1 MRTDDKSKNSN
12 PSLRTPSIDHAAIE
26 ALEQQEVKVDIIYTM
41 VVTVLVILGI
51 FCIILLVALQQMWI
65 GLIGVGVWLSSF
77 AARAI
82 WAQVKEN
89 IHTKILEAEKE
100 LSKKR

>member
-1 MRTDDKSKNSN
+1 MKDCSTS
-12 PSLRTPSIDHAAIE
+12 AIE
-26 ALEQQEVKVDIIYTM
+26 ALEQQEVRVDIIYTM
-41 VVTVLVILGI
+41 VVTILIILGV

-65 GLIGVGVWLSSF
+65 GLVGVVVWLSSF

-89 IHTKILEAEKE
+89 IHTRILEAEKE

>member
-1 MRTDDKSKNSN
+1 MKDCSAS
-12 PSLRTPSIDHAAIE
+12 AIE
-26 ALEQQEVKVDIIYTM
+26 ELERLEERVDIIYTM
-41 VVTVLVILGI
+41 VVTILIIIGV

-65 GLIGVGVWLSSF
+65 GLIGVVVWLSSF

>member
-1 MRTDDKSKNSN
+1 MRTDDKNRDSNS
-12 PSLRTPSIDHAAIE
+12 SLRTPTAAIE
-26 ALEQQEVKVDIIYTM
+26 ELEQLEAKIDIIYTM
-41 VVTVLVILGI
+41 VVTILIIIGI

-65 GLIGVGVWLSSF
+65 GLVGVVVWLSSF

-82 WAQVKEN
+82 WAQIKEN
-89 IHTKILEAEKE
+89 IQNKILEAEKE

>member
-1 MRTDDKSKNSN
+1 MKTNGKNKGSN
-12 PSLRTPSIDHAAIE
+12 PSLRTPPAAIE
-26 ALEQQEVKVDIIYTM
+26 ELEQLEAKIDIIYTM
-41 VVTVLVILGI
+41 VVTILVIMGV

-65 GLIGVGVWLSSF
+65 GLVGVVVWLSSF

-82 WAQVKEN
+82 WAQIKEN